1 VSERVLV
8 AGVGNVFLGDDG
20 FGVEVVRR
28 LGAEA
33 LPDGV
38 GVADYG
44 IRGLHLA
51 FRLLEPLDLLVA
63 VDASPRGGAPGT
75 LYLIEPE
82 LDEGEECPGEAHGMS
97 LTAVFAT
104 ARMMGGVLPRVAVVG
119 CEPADL
125 EERMGLSPAVA
136 AAVEPAL
143 AMVRSLVHR
152 ELTSAA
158 AEAAREA
165 RP

>member
-38 GVADYG
+38 AVADYG

-51 FRLLEPLDLLVA
+51 FRLLVPLDLLVA
-63 VDASPRGGAPGT
+63 VDAAPRGGAPGT
-75 LYLIEPE
+75 LYLIEPD
-82 LDEGEECPGEAHGMS
+82 LGEGQESAGEAHGMS
-97 LTAVFAT
+97 LPAVLAT

-119 CEPADL
+119 CEPADVA
-125 EERMGLSPAVA
+125 ERMGLSPAVA

-143 AMVRSLVHR
+143 AMVRSLIHR
-152 ELTSAA
+152 ELTTAA
-158 AEAAREA
+158 AQAAREA
-165 RP
+165 GP